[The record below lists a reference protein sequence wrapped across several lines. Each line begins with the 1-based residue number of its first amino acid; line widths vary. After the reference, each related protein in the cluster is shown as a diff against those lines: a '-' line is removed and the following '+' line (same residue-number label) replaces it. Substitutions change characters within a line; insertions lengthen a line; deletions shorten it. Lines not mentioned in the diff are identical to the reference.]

1 MEKKDPIIEIKGL
14 TKQYGKVAALDDVN
28 LRIYPEEFVILV
40 GPSGAGKSTL
50 IKMLIREEKP
60 DSGLILVAGRNILK
74 LSSGDLPYYRRKIGT
89 VFQDY
94 KLLPTKSV
102 WENVAYALE
111 VAGES
116 DMEITRRVPKV
127 LRAVNLEKK
136 YKSYPDQLSGGEAQR
151 VSIARA
157 LIHNP
162 AILIADEPT
171 GNLDPESSR
180 EVADILE
187 KINCFGT
194 CVILATHD
202 RELVDK
208 MRKRVVAMKDGRIVS
223 DQMHGRYQC
232 PASNQ

>member
-1 MEKKDPIIEIKGL
+1 MEKKEPIIKIKNI
-14 TKQYGKVAALDDVN
+14 TKRYAKVAALDDVN
-28 LRIYPEEFVILV
+28 LNIYPDEFIILV

-60 DSGLILVAGRNILK
+60 DFGSIFVAGRNILK
-74 LSSGDLPYYRRKIGT
+74 LSSWDLPYYRRKIGT

-94 KLLPTKSV
+94 KLLPNKNV
-102 WENVAYALE
+102 FENVAYALE

-116 DMEITRRVPKV
+116 DQEIARRVPKV
-127 LRAVNLEKK
+127 LRAVGLEKK
-136 YKSYPDQLSGGEAQR
+136 SNSYPDQLSGGEAQR

-162 AILIADEPT
+162 TILIADEPT
-171 GNLDPESSR
+171 GNLDPEASR

-187 KINCFGT
+187 KINCYGT

-202 RELVDK
+202 KELVDK
-208 MRKRVVAMKDGRIVS
+208 MRKRVVTMKDGKIVS

-232 PASNQ
+232 PQPND